1 MPKIYLDVGC
11 LNRPFDDQ
19 TQARIRLEAEAV
31 MMILS
36 RCETEQWEWVSSDV
50 VELEVGKTPD
60 PERRRRVRL
69 LASHADA
76 SVVAGQAEIGRAQ
89 QFESWGISAYDALH
103 LACAESSGADVFL
116 TTDDELLRKSANYAE
131 QLTVR
136 VENPMTWLRE
146 LS

>member
-1 MPKIYLDVGC
+1 

-19 TQARIRLEAEAV
+19 TQARIRLESEAV

-36 RCETEQWEWVSSDV
+36 RCETGEWEWVSSDV
-50 VELEVGKTPD
+50 VDLEVGKTPD

-69 LASHADA
+69 LASHADD
-76 SVVAGQAEIGRAQ
+76 VVVTARAEIERAQ

-103 LACAESSGADVFL
+103 LACAESSGVDVFL
-116 TTDDELLRKSANYAE
+116 TTDDELLRKSINYAE
-131 QLTVR
+131 QLRVR

-146 LS
+146 FN